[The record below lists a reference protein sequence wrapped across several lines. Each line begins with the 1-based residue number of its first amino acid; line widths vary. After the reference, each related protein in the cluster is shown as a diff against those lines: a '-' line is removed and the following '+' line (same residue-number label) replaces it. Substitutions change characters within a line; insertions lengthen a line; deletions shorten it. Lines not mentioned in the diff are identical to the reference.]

1 MIIIAREVVEKVRLD
16 MLVEDLAAEGGRQ
29 VVGTRCQIHYR

>member
-1 MIIIAREVVEKVRLD
+1 MIITAREVVEKVRLD

-29 VVGTRCQIHYR
+29 VVGTRCEIHYR